1 MIYVYEMLMKD
12 IHVHCISCCC
22 LTLFWHF
29 FAAYSL
35 CFHLILIMKCWWKM
49 NILQVRVVQPISD
62 IFFLYIYF
70 MFLWEMYILFP
81 LIGILCFTGISLVFV
96 YQDYD
101 IFLLFH
107 QQVFNEELEDTNV
120 VISIRLSA
128 NDRQWSIKHCT
139 EN

>member
-62 IFFLYIYF
+62 IFFCIY
-70 MFLWEMYILFP
+70 
-81 LIGILCFTGISLVFV
+81 ILCFYEKCIYCSLWLVFYVSLVFPW
-96 YQDYD
+96 Y
-101 IFLLFH
+101 L
-107 QQVFNEELEDTNV
+107 
-120 VISIRLSA
+120 
-128 NDRQWSIKHCT
+128 SIKIMIFSCCFT
-139 EN
+139 NRYLMKSLKIPTWSSVSVCRRTTDNDL